1 METILNLRSNA
12 TTMNE
17 VALSPFNPK
26 LEVGDV
32 IIYDSTLRDGEQT
45 PGVTFNLEQKVAIA
59 RKLDEMGV
67 PEIEAGFPAVSE
79 RERASVR
86 AICDEGLDAKILV
99 LSRITKEDIDA
110 SVDAGVDMVLLFIGT
125 SDLHIKHKFKKDR
138 RYVLDKIINGVEY
151 AKDRGVKV
159 SLSAEDTTRTDLDY
173 LLSVYMVAEAAGAD
187 RVGVTDTLGCASPEA
202 IAFLVARAKEV
213 VRVPVSLHL
222 HNDYGLALANAIAGV
237 KAGADAVTTTVNGI
251 GERCGN
257 VPLEQFVAAM
267 KFMYGKDLGI
277 DTTKLKELS
286 DMVEAFSGLAKPVN
300 QPLVGRNAFAHESGI
315 HVAAVLACPLTY
327 ESIDP
332 RLVGNERHILM
343 GKHSG
348 LNYIKKRVDD
358 IGLIATDEQ
367 LAEILGRVKDIG
379 ERKGRVND
387 LEFREI
393 VASVIR
399 PVLIT

>member
-1 METILNLRSNA
+1 MDEL
-12 TTMNE
+12 
-17 VALSPFNPK
+17 ALSPFNPK
-26 LEVGDV
+26 LDIGDV
-32 IIYDSTLRDGEQT
+32 IVYDSTLRDGEQT
-45 PGVTFNLEQKVAIA
+45 PGVTFSLDQKVAIA
-59 RKLDEMGV
+59 RKLDEMHV
-67 PEIEAGFPAVSE
+67 PQIEAGFPAVSE
-79 RERASVR
+79 REKASVK
-86 AICDEGLDAKILV
+86 AICDENLDADILV

-125 SDLHIKHKFKKDR
+125 SDLHIKHKFRKDR
-138 RYVLDKIINGVEY
+138 KFVLDKIINGIEY
-151 AKDRGVKV
+151 AKSRGVQV
-159 SLSAEDTTRTDLDY
+159 SMSAEDTTRTDLEF

-187 RVGVTDTLGCASPEA
+187 RIGVTDTLGCASPEA
-202 IAFLVARAKEV
+202 ISFLVAQAKEA

-237 KAGADAVTTTVNGI
+237 KVGADAVTTTVNGI

-257 VPLEQFVAAM
+257 VPLEQFVAVM

-277 DTTKLKELS
+277 DTTKLMEIS
-286 DMVEAFSGLAKPVN
+286 EMVESFSGLRKPLN
-300 QPLVGRNAFAHESGI
+300 QPLVGKHAFSHESGI

-348 LNYIKKRVDD
+348 LNYIRKRVDD

-367 LAEILGRVKDIG
+367 LSEILDRVKIIG
-379 ERKGRVND
+379 EKKGRVND

-393 VASVIR
+393 VASIIR
-399 PVLIT
+399 PVLTT